1 MKLKSISP
9 TLGAWA
15 ESQYDSLRVR
25 TMDEPWAQFLKTKG
39 PVPIGPALG
48 VP

>member
-1 MKLKSISP
+1 MKLKPISP
-9 TLGAWA
+9 TFGVWLL
-15 ESQYDSLRVR
+15 SQYDSLRVR
-25 TMDEPWAQFLKTKG
+25 TRDEPWAQFLKAKG